1 MKELINIGF
10 SSNVTQTKQTKETK
24 TSTNSEDTSFKDFFS
39 FMFSNTKNETKTN
52 KTTQIL
58 PDSLINITKNE
69 TSNTLKSEGEKKS
82 LDEHLLEEILEVI
95 SLLKNDIPTTN
106 FPKYSPKVESFLSD
120 ETALKEL
127 KNVKNIT
134 DLMQLSK
141 KYDLGLEKISI
152 QKVKYETIK
161 EEFPNLEKKG
171 FFDISKQDKEKIQNT
186 FLDTTKKPEIK
197 TSEIP
202 FNAIQKPTKKAD
214 KEQSIFEKIITKEKP
229 SQKNDIQKNDIQ
241 KNTSLT
247 QDTDQ
252 SKKVKSKS
260 EENISLKHT
269 DATLTKQNNDGKIQS
284 ENIKE
289 VPKEMTSSIQKEKKE
304 EKNSKTQIKED
315 LSKGIKEAK
324 EFKEVKEIKEN
335 LSKETLKSTRI
346 DEVKAEGD
354 SQKRGFNETV
364 LKEIKNDKEIKR
376 KTTAQ
381 NAQSLVQSD
390 KPLENST
397 KEISNE
403 NENKIQHHS
412 SLKDETKII
421 KQDSTQKQTPSQ
433 TKETF
438 NSFSN
443 DLKEKLEQYKPPIM
457 KVQMALNPKSLGE
470 VDVTIINRGSNLH
483 VNITSNTNTMTLFVQ
498 NQAEFKNSLVNMG
511 FTNLEMNFSDQRQ
524 GNQDQTKNGSSSNKS
539 FNEEIDDFSEEAN
552 ALELIVPQYI

>member
-1 MKELINIGF
+1 MKELITISLG
-10 SSNVTQTKQTKETK
+10 SNVAQTKQVKETK
-24 TSTNSEDTSFKDFFS
+24 TSANSEDTNFKDFFS
-39 FMFSNTKNETKTN
+39 FMFSNAKNETKTD

-58 PDSLINITKNE
+58 PDSLIDISKDE
-69 TSNTLKSEGEKKS
+69 TSDTLTTQGEKKS

-95 SLLKNDIPTTN
+95 SLLKNDTPTTN

-120 ETALKEL
+120 ENTLEEL
-127 KNVKNIT
+127 KNVKNIA

-141 KYDLGLEKISI
+141 KYDLGLEKISV

-171 FFDISKQDKEKIQNT
+171 FFDIPKQDKEKVQNT
-186 FLDTTKKPEIK
+186 FLDTSKKQEIK

-202 FNAIQKPTKKAD
+202 FNAIQKPTKKTE
-214 KEQSIFEKIITKEKP
+214 KQQSIFEKIITKEKP
-229 SQKNDIQKNDIQ
+229 SQEND
-241 KNTSLT
+241 SLT
-247 QDTDQ
+247 QDIVQ
-252 SKKVKSKS
+252 SKKTKS
-260 EENISLKHT
+260 ESEQNVSLKQK
-269 DATLTKQNNDGKIQS
+269 DSIQTKQNNDGKIQS

-289 VPKEMTSSIQKEKKE
+289 TPKEILSNIQKEKKE
-304 EKNSKTQIKED
+304 EKNAKVQIKESLFAENKD
-315 LSKGIKEAK
+315 
-324 EFKEVKEIKEN
+324 N
-335 LSKETLKSTRI
+335 LSKETVKSIKSDEDLSKETPKFTRTNEI
-346 DEVKAEGD
+346 KAEGD

-364 LKEIKNDKEIKR
+364 LNEIKNDKEKHIKNSM
-376 KTTAQ
+376 Q
-381 NAQSLVQSD
+381 NAQSLMQNEKS
-390 KPLENST
+390 LENSA
-397 KEISNE
+397 KESSGE

-412 SLKDETKII
+412 TLKDETKIL
-421 KQDSTQKQTPSQ
+421 KQDGTQKQTSSQ

-438 NSFSN
+438 SSFSN

-524 GNQDQTKNGSSSNKS
+524 GNQNQTKNGSSSQKN
-539 FNEEIDDFSEEAN
+539 FNEEIDDFNEEAN
-552 ALELIVPQYI
+552 TLELIVPQYV

>member
-186 FLDTTKKPEIK
+186 FLDTAKKPEIK

-229 SQKNDIQKNDIQ
+229 SQKNDTQKNDIQ

-247 QDTDQ
+247 QDTNQ

>member
-186 FLDTTKKPEIK
+186 FLDTAKKPEIK

-229 SQKNDIQKNDIQ
+229 SQKNDIQ